1 MKIEKGEGAP
11 MMPASDPQDQK
22 LHDISK
28 QFEALFVNQMVSEMR
43 KTVVRSG
50 FIPESHAEKVYQSML
65 DTDYAQKIADS
76 EQVGLSKMI
85 YQQLL
90 RSTSLK

>member
-1 MKIEKGEGAP
+1 MKIAPGENTP
-11 MMPASDPQDQK
+11 MTPENAAQDKK

-43 KTVVRSG
+43 KTVVRG
-50 FIPESHAEKVYQSML
+50 GLIPESQAEKVYQSML
-65 DTDYAQKIADS
+65 DSDYAQKIADS

-90 RSTSLK
+90 RTTSMK